1 LQVRLD
7 ILAQIKTAG
16 SGHPG
21 GSLSC
26 ADLLAVLYG
35 YAIDVDKLKA
45 GGAVRDHVI
54 LSKGH
59 AAPALYAALAGVGV
73 IPHEELA
80 TLRQLGS
87 RLQGHPDRTRLP
99 EVEMSTGSLGQGLSV
114 AAGIAWWLA
123 RQPTAAQSYVV
134 LGDGELDS
142 GNTWEAVALAGVQH
156 LVRLVAVVD
165 ANGVQNDGPVR
176 DILDLT
182 PYAPKFEAFGW
193 ITREIDGNDIG
204 QIVDAVD
211 WARTAVSPAPRAI
224 IAHTIKG
231 KGVSYME
238 GKYEWHSHALTDEQ
252 YAQAVA
258 ELEEATRD

>member
-1 LQVRLD
+1 M
-7 ILAQIKTAG
+7 LAQIKTAG

-26 ADLLAVLYG
+26 ADLLAVLFG
-35 YAIDVDKLKA
+35 HAIDVGRLKA
-45 GGAVRDHVI
+45 GEVVRDHVI

-73 IPHEELA
+73 IPRDELA

-87 RLQGHPDRTRLP
+87 RLQGHPDRRRLP
-99 EVEMSTGSLGQGLSV
+99 EVGMSTGSLGQGLSV
-114 AAGIAWWLA
+114 AAGIAWWLD
-123 RQPTAAQSYVV
+123 RQPDPAISFVV

-142 GNTWEAVALAGVQH
+142 GNVWEAIGLAGVRR
-156 LVRLVAVVD
+156 LRRLVAIVD

-176 DILDLT
+176 EILDLT
-182 PYAPKFEAFGW
+182 PYAPKLQAFGW
-193 ITREIDGNDIG
+193 ITREIDGNAIDE
-204 QIVDAVD
+204 IVAAID
-211 WARTAVSPAPRAI
+211 WARSDPSDAPRAI
-224 IAHTIKG
+224 VASTVKG

-238 GKYEWHSHALTDEQ
+238 GKHEWHSHALSDEQ
-252 YAQAVA
+252 YEQAVA